1 MAMRVTVTGGAGF
14 VGSAI
19 VRKFLE
25 VGASVR
31 VVDDLST
38 GKRANVDGLA
48 IDWDVRDAGAA
59 SYDLSDVVVH
69 AAAAPDVSG
78 NWRTEE
84 ARTVQWVR
92 NADLT
97 RRVLDRV
104 PSGAVFV
111 LLSTCSVYGPGEVD
125 ERSVLRSTSPYAASK
140 IAAEALVQAYDEAT
154 RVRGKIVRLV
164 NVVGPRYGHGHLA
177 DFVRMANEGRIH
189 ALDDG
194 AKRKSFVH
202 ADDVAEEIVALVRA
216 TRWMACCLDAAIPR
230 DQVEP
235 CDTSDDQIRNLT
247 SPVPWSWRDSVA
259 VMRAMRPAKRFDVTC
274 EDRASGWIGDPEK
287 LLVRSRVLEGRP
299 RRSIV
304 HGVQEAL
311 EGLGW

>member
-1 MAMRVTVTGGAGF
+1 MTMRVTVTGGAGF

-25 VGASVR
+25 GGASVR

-38 GKRANVDGLA
+38 GKRENLEGLA
-48 IDWDVRDAGAA
+48 VDWYGGDAGAA
-59 SYDLSDVVVH
+59 SYDRSEVVVH

-78 NWRTEE
+78 NWRTDE

-104 PSGAVFV
+104 APGAVFV

-140 IAAEALVQAYDEAT
+140 IAAEALVQAYDEAG
-154 RVRGKIVRLV
+154 RIRGKIVRLV
-164 NVVGPRYGHGHLA
+164 NVVGPRYAHGHLA

-194 AKRKSFVH
+194 AKRKSFIH
-202 ADDVAEEIVALVRA
+202 ADDVAEEILEVVKAGKIA
-216 TRWMACCLDAAIPR
+216 KNLDDAP
-230 DQVEP
+230 
-235 CDTSDDQIRNLT
+235 DTGDDQIRNLT

-287 LLVRSRVLEGRP
+287 LLVRSRVLDGRP

-304 HGVQEAL
+304 HGVHEAL